1 MISDIYIYT
10 HILMISDIY
19 IYITNYIYIYDIC
32 MYCIYTLVLANEFR
46 PWITSKKNN
55 QLVRTLS
62 NEKGC
67 DPQLHGVVLTRRVAQ
82 VS

>member
-1 MISDIYIYT
+1 
-10 HILMISDIY
+10 
-19 IYITNYIYIYDIC
+19 